1 MKISLTFL
9 EGTRTCARCGLK
21 KIELDFN
28 GQTLED
34 LLRLLPENL
43 GPEVGNDLK
52 DPALQLILNGRIL
65 AAPFDPRAA
74 VASGTTSLILP
85 EGPGWR
91 LRPLQLL
98 LWF

>member
-9 EGTRTCARCGLK
+9 EGTRTCTRCGLK
-21 KIELDFN
+21 KIDLDFA

-65 AAPFDPRAA
+65 AAPFDRQQ
-74 VASGTTSLILP
+74 
-85 EGPGWR
+85 
-91 LRPLQLL
+91 PLSEEDQLVFL
-98 LWF
+98 KALDGG